1 MIDAMC
7 HDCRFFFGSL
17 LGWKCSKDTQGI
29 EHDPTDKACDKF
41 QRKVMPFVRQEIPIQ
56 VQLTGRIS
64 RWSPPTDCKGNG
76 TGDIASVEVEPQA
89 PCYHT
94 RAVWLSVDKL
104 MWGEWDGEP
113 IQQEEL
119 EQICRYETDVREL
132 MVALVSSGVTPF
144 GMMMV
149 ISQGVV
155 DAASEI
161 GVPIRPTDL
170 LAVIVA
176 SGRRGDLIT
185 GVSAH
190 AIAKDLAASGT
201 LAKWGVVGFAKP
213 KE

>member
-1 MIDAMC
+1 
-7 HDCRFFFGSL
+7 
-17 LGWKCSKDTQGI
+17 
-29 EHDPTDKACDKF
+29 
-41 QRKVMPFVRQEIPIQ
+41 
-56 VQLTGRIS
+56 
-64 RWSPPTDCKGNG
+64 
-76 TGDIASVEVEPQA
+76 
-89 PCYHT
+89 
-94 RAVWLSVDKL
+94 